1 MKRINDV
8 KAIVLDLDG
17 TLLNSK
23 KEVSER
29 SRKAI
34 LEVYNKGIVVIFAT
48 ARPPRSVNAFLSQK
62 LQDIAA
68 VVYYNGALVKDDTIG
83 YRQHYPIES
92 ATTAEII
99 EYVAT
104 RQHEA
109 RLSIES
115 EDIWYSHQILD
126 YKNAMNT
133 VTNPIIVSLNELKK
147 IQASKVLITD
157 YPCYEQLQK
166 QFEHKVNLV
175 CTDAGTL
182 IQIMAKGISKER
194 AITDLCIQKDILMS
208 SVMAF
213 GDDWND
219 FELFRACGFPIA
231 MGNAIPELKDVA
243 YFITDTNDEE
253 GVARVL
259 EGLVGSGGR
268 EL

>member
-1 MKRINDV
+1 MNGTQDV

-23 KEVSER
+23 KEVSDR
-29 SRKAI
+29 SIKVI
-34 LEVYNKGIVVIFAT
+34 LEAYSKGIVVIFAT
-48 ARPPRSVNAFLSQK
+48 ARPPRSVKDFLPQK

-68 VVYYNGALVKDDTIG
+68 TVYYNGALVKDDTME

-92 ATTAEII
+92 AITEEII
-99 EYVAT
+99 DYVST
-104 RQHEA
+104 CHVEA
-109 RLSIES
+109 CLSIES

-133 VTNPIIVSLNELKK
+133 VANPIIVPLNELKK
-147 IQASKVLITD
+147 IRASKILITD

-166 QFEHKVNLV
+166 QFEHKVNIV

-182 IQIMAKGISKER
+182 IQIMAKGVSKER
-194 AITDLCIQKDILMS
+194 AIRELCMQKNIPMS

-219 FELFRACGFPIA
+219 SELFQACGFPIA

-243 YFITDTNDEE
+243 YFVTGTNDEE

-259 EGLVGSGGR
+259 ERLVGI
-268 EL
+268 EV